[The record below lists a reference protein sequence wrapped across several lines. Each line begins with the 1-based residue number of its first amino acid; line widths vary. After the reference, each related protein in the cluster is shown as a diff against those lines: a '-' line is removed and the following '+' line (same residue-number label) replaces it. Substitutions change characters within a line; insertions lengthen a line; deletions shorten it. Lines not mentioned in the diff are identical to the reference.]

1 MKARTLL
8 LLTASHLGV
17 AALVFALTLAYAPQ
31 SSGPPQPQDPQSAGS
46 AVPTSASTP
55 KEDPPLAEWRSH
67 DFANAWDAMPTAKL
81 ATKDRVLAQ
90 RELLALWAKVDLEAA
105 LRAAL
110 GESLAAD
117 GQWYKDV
124 NVNEDTGPLL
134 DALGPALA
142 ENPEQSWDLIQREDF
157 GIAAGML
164 RRLWISQVAEKDALL
179 VAGKLADFS
188 ARDRDQA
195 ILSCGVSLMNQ
206 RSNLNY
212 GSFFKMLIAL
222 PPDQVTAEQL
232 FRWGTFAGF
241 RTTDDVPIKAAI
253 LKTDTSDTRMLRYR
267 AMLIGRA
274 IYNRTPQQ
282 VAEVIEGMPE
292 AARAQT
298 LLSTLPSSK
307 PGSARATGIVDLM
320 IQHGDWDSL
329 TSPAVA
335 SMIKGG
341 ATSEEVADMAMWATA
356 LPVRKETEQLFD
368 RGVEP
373 YLRDYPDVS
382 LEWISTIIQEAWR
395 DRTYARYVDVVL
407 TQHGKPEAARQAL
420 DKMQD
425 GPLKDEAAGR
435 LAEWEK
441 NAKAA
446 R

>member
-1 MKARTLL
+1 MRARTYLL
-8 LLTASHLGV
+8 LGASHLLV
-17 AALVFALTLAYAPQ
+17 AALAFVLALP
-31 SSGPPQPQDPQSAGS
+31 GPKPPPHVEAKL
-46 AVPTSASTP
+46 VPSVAMPVDHPLT
-55 KEDPPLAEWRSH
+55 KDDPPLAKWQSH
-67 DFANAWDAMPTAKL
+67 DFANAWAAMPTAKL
-81 ATKDRVLAQ
+81 ATKDRVIAQ

-105 LRAAL
+105 IRAAL
-110 GESLAAD
+110 GESLATD

-124 NVNEDTGPLL
+124 MVNEDTGPLL

-142 ENPEQSWDLIQREDF
+142 ENPEQSWDLIQRADF

-164 RRLWISQVAEKDALL
+164 RRLWIMGVAEKDARF
-179 VAGKLADFS
+179 VAGKLGDFS

-195 ILSCGVSLMNQ
+195 ILFCGGSLMNQ

-212 GSFFKMLIAL
+212 GTFFKILTAL

-232 FRWGTFAGF
+232 FRSATFGGF
-241 RTTDDVPIKAAI
+241 RTTDDASIKEAI
-253 LKTDTSDTRMLRYR
+253 LKTDVNDIRMLRYR
-267 AMLIGRA
+267 AMLIA
-274 IYNRTPQQ
+274 RTISKKSPAE
-282 VAEVIEGMPE
+282 VAEIIEDMPE

-320 IQHGDWDSL
+320 IQHRDWASL

-341 ATSEEVADMAMWATA
+341 ATSEEVADMAMWATG
-356 LPVRKETEQLFD
+356 LPVREETRQLFD

-373 YLRDYPDVS
+373 YLRDYPDAS
-382 LEWISTIIQEAWR
+382 LEWIATIGQETWR

-407 TQHGKPEAARQAL
+407 SQHGKPEAARQAVE
-420 DKMQD
+420 KMQD
-425 GPLKDEAAGR
+425 GPLKEEAAQR

-441 NAKAA
+441 NAKAG